1 MRCFVESILA
11 EILSGEKSEKML
23 SMDEKWMILSSLSEI
38 CEAIQIRI
46 RYNHL
51 SYCEFLSRILFDE
64 ISISIDLP
72 RLLTDELAG
81 IYYS

>member
-11 EILSGEKSEKML
+11 EILSGERSEKML

-46 RYNHL
+46 RYSHL

-64 ISISIDLP
+64 TSISIDLP